1 MRCLSYLFQ
10 VRPSTVRVGGSG
22 GLADENVVRVVL
34 RADPGLPLEIVR
46 QIAEAL
52 PNDLRE
58 RSASPVDWEVDAG
71 PGALT
76 ADEQVE
82 AERLADVLAGQF
94 PDGGYDIAVFVTDLP
109 RRRGTQPILAEV
121 SRAEKLALLS
131 LPALGWF
138 HRASRARRGVVD
150 LVALICDGTPP
161 RFAQEYTVQR
171 ADPGHRSEQRF
182 VTPGLLGRFR
192 LLAGMIRANRPW
204 RLFTGLS
211 KALAGVLATAAFAV
225 VNATV
230 WKITDAL
237 GPIRQAVLAVLAVAA
252 LLAWLIIDHRLWERP
267 DGVINRQRAKLY
279 NAVTLATLLIGVL
292 CLYGAVFV
300 LTIVLVPVVLT
311 GSALQSSLDH
321 GAEWGFYLSMAWL
334 TTSMA
339 TAGGALGS
347 GLEDES
353 AVRDSAYGIRQRSRL
368 EQQRKRN
375 TP

>member
-1 MRCLSYLFQ
+1 M
-10 VRPSTVRVGGSG
+10 
-22 GLADENVVRVVL
+22 ADHNVVRLVL

-46 QIAEAL
+46 RVAETL
-52 PNDLRE
+52 PDDLRK
-58 RSASPVDWEVDAG
+58 RSALPVDWEVDAG

-82 AERLADVLAGQF
+82 AEHLADVLVGQF
-94 PDGGYDIAVFVTDLP
+94 PSGAYDVAVFVTDLP

-121 SRAEKLALLS
+121 SRAEKIALLS
-131 LPALGWF
+131 LPALGWSQ
-138 HRASRARRGVVD
+138 RPSRVRRGVVD
-150 LVALICDGTPP
+150 LVKLIYDGTPP
-161 RFAQEYTVQR
+161 TFAREYTVRR
-171 ADPGHRSEQRF
+171 AVPEHLPEQRF
-182 VTPGLLGRFR
+182 VTPGLLGRLR
-192 LLAGMIRANRPW
+192 LLSGMIRANRPW

-225 VNATV
+225 VNATI

-252 LLAWLIIDHRLWERP
+252 LLAWLIIDHQLWERP

-279 NAVTLATLLIGVL
+279 NAVTLATLLVGVL
-292 CLYGAVFV
+292 CLYAAVFV

-311 GSALQSSLDH
+311 GDALRSSLDH

-334 TTSMA
+334 TTSMG

-353 AVRDSAYGIRQRSRL
+353 AVRDSAYGVRQRSRL
-368 EQQRKRN
+368 EQQRKHN
-375 TP
+375 TS

>member
-1 MRCLSYLFQ
+1 M
-10 VRPSTVRVGGSG
+10 
-22 GLADENVVRVVL
+22 ADDGVVRVVL

-46 QIAEAL
+46 RIAESL
-52 PNDLRE
+52 PDDMRE
-58 RSASPVDWEVDAG
+58 RSAAPVQWEVDAG
-71 PGALT
+71 AGALT

-94 PDGGYDIAVFVTDLP
+94 PEGYDIAVFVTDLP
-109 RRRGTQPILAEV
+109 RRQGTQPILAEV
-121 SRAEKLALLS
+121 STSERLALLS

-138 HRASRARRGVVD
+138 DRAGRARRGVAD
-150 LVALICDGTPP
+150 LVALVHDGTQPG
-161 RFAQEYTVQR
+161 FAKEHTVHR
-171 ADPGHRSEQRF
+171 ADPGHRTGQRY

-192 LLAGMIRANRPW
+192 LFAGMIRANRPW

-225 VNATV
+225 VNSTV
-230 WKITDAL
+230 WQITDAL

-267 DGVINRQRAKLY
+267 DDVINRQRARLY
-279 NAVTLATLLIGVL
+279 NAVTLATLMIGVL

-300 LTIVLVPVVLT
+300 VTVGLVPVVLT
-311 GSALQSSLDH
+311 GGALRSSIGH
-321 GAEWGFYLSMAWL
+321 GADWGFYLSMTWL

-353 AVRDSAYGIRQRSRL
+353 AVRDSAYGVRQRRRL
-368 EQQRKRN
+368 ERQKKQGRD
-375 TP
+375 T

>member
-1 MRCLSYLFQ
+1 M
-10 VRPSTVRVGGSG
+10 
-22 GLADENVVRVVL
+22 ADDNVVRVVL
-34 RADPGLPLEIVR
+34 RADPGLSLEIVR
-46 QIAEAL
+46 QIAESL
-52 PNDLRE
+52 PADMRE
-58 RSASPVDWEVDAG
+58 RSAAPVDWEVDAG

-82 AERLADVLAGQF
+82 AERLSEVLAGQF
-94 PDGGYDIAVFVTDLP
+94 PDDGYDIAVFVTDLP
-109 RRRGTQPILAEV
+109 RRRETQPILAEV

-138 HRASRARRGVVD
+138 SRKSRARRGVVD
-150 LVALICDGTPP
+150 LVALVCDGTPP
-161 RFAQEYTVQR
+161 RFAREYTVRQ
-171 ADPGHRSEQRF
+171 ADSGRQAEQRF
-182 VTPGLLGRFR
+182 VTPGLPGRFR

-211 KALAGVLATAAFAV
+211 KALAGVLATVAFAV
-225 VNATV
+225 VNASV
-230 WKITDAL
+230 WQITDAL
-237 GPIRQAVLAVLAVAA
+237 GPVRQAILAVLAVAA

-267 DGVINRQRAKLY
+267 DDVINRQRAKLY
-279 NAVTLATLLIGVL
+279 NAVTLVTLLIGVL

-311 GSALQSSLDH
+311 GSALRPSLGH
-321 GAEWGFYLSMAWL
+321 GAGWGFFLSMAWL
-334 TTSMA
+334 ATSMA

-353 AVRDSAYGIRQRSRL
+353 AVRDSAYGVRQRSRL

-375 TP
+375 IS

>member
-1 MRCLSYLFQ
+1 MS
-10 VRPSTVRVGGSG
+10 GGSG
-22 GLADENVVRVVL
+22 GLAGDNVVRVVL

-46 QIAEAL
+46 RIAETL
-52 PNDLRE
+52 PDDMRE
-58 RSASPVDWEVDAG
+58 RSAAPVEWEVDAG
-71 PGALT
+71 TGALS

-82 AERLADVLAGQF
+82 AERLADALAGQF
-94 PDGGYDIAVFVTDLP
+94 PDGYDIAVFLTDLP
-109 RRRGTQPILAEV
+109 RRQGTQPILAEV
-121 SRAEKLALLS
+121 SMAEKVALLS

-138 HRASRARRGVVD
+138 SRARRARRGVVD
-150 LVALICDGTPP
+150 LVALVHDGTPP
-161 RFAQEYTVQR
+161 RFAEEYTVHR
-171 ADPGHRSEQRF
+171 ADPGHRTGRRY

-225 VNATV
+225 VNASV
-230 WKITDAL
+230 WQITDAL

-267 DGVINRQRAKLY
+267 DDVINRQRAKLY

-292 CLYGAVFV
+292 CLYGAVFA

-311 GSALQSSLDH
+311 GSALQSSLGH

-368 EQQRKRN
+368 ERQRRRN